1 MTPAQQWARGFAKF
15 SPEVRTVAR
24 GAIARMR
31 RRLPGA
37 IEFVYDNYNALVMGF
52 GNTERPSDAIFSLV
66 LYPRHVTLCF
76 LEGVALQDPDGL
88 LRGEGSRVRHI
99 RLADAST
106 LDVPA
111 VQRLMDDAV
120 AESGARFDG
129 RARRKMVIRAVSAKQ
144 RSRRP
149 AHSS

>member
-1 MTPAQQWARGFAKF
+1 MTPAQQWARGIAKY
-15 SPEVRTVAR
+15 SPEVRAVAR
-24 GAIARMR
+24 AALAKMR

-37 IEFVYDNYNALVMGF
+37 VEFVYDNYNALVIGF
-52 GNTERPSDAIFSLV
+52 GHNERPSDAIFSLV

-76 LEGVALQDPDGL
+76 LEGALLTDPDGR

-99 RLADAST
+99 RLSGAST
-106 LDVPA
+106 LDEAP
-111 VQRLMDDAV
+111 VQRLLDQAV

-129 RARRKMVIRAVSAKQ
+129 RQRRKMIVRAVSAKQ

-149 AHSS
+149 AQA

>member
-24 GAIARMR
+24 DAIARMR

-52 GNTERPSDAIFSLV
+52 GKTERPSDAIFSLV

-76 LEGVALQDPDGL
+76 LEGALLPDPAGL
-88 LRGEGSRVRHI
+88 LCGEGSRVRHI
-99 RLADAST
+99 RLVDAST
-106 LDVPA
+106 LDLPA
-111 VQRLMDDAV
+111 VQHLMDEAV
-120 AESGARFDG
+120 AESGVRFDAG
-129 RARRKMVIRAVSAKQ
+129 GRRKMIVRAVSAKQ
-144 RSRRP
+144 RARRP
-149 AHSS
+149 V